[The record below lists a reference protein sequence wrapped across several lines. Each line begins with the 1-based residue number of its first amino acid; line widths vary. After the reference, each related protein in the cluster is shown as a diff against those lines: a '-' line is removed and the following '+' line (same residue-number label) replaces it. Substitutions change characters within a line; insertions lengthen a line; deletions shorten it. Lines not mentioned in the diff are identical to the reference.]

1 MNAKEKA
8 KLVRQ
13 ASKLFTLGLA
23 VEKHREKLRRLVEKK
38 VPYNSPQMK
47 AALQEFQKTDE
58 EWKRLEQE
66 HLEYRNQFKIRENDI
81 Y

>member
-13 ASKLFTLGLA
+13 ASKLYALGLT
-23 VEKHREKLRRLVEKK
+23 VEKHREKLRRLVEKR

-47 AALQEFQKTDE
+47 AALEEFQSTVQ

-66 HLEYRNQFKIRENDI
+66 HLKYRSRFYEKG
-81 Y
+81 